1 VPEARTAGGT
11 LASSPRT
18 PLNLDD
24 PCMSTLHICPLEDV
38 SDVIARHAPSHAV
51 SLIHLRN
58 GNTLPQALQQAQAL
72 HLNIDDI
79 TEPQDGCVYPE
90 AEHIDTLID
99 FLSTW
104 KGDRPILIHCWQGIS
119 RSVASGLILLA
130 MHAPGREMEQAS
142 RLQEAMPF
150 ARPNKRL
157 LALAD
162 DRLQRGGRLLAMVE
176 VFQPEV
182 MVDIGQASS
191 IRVLP

>member
-1 VPEARTAGGT
+1 
-11 LASSPRT
+11 
-18 PLNLDD
+18 
-24 PCMSTLHICPLEDV
+24 MSTLHICPLDDV
-38 SDVIARHAPSHAV
+38 PALIAQHAPSHAV
-51 SLIHLRN
+51 SLVHLRN

-79 TEPQDGCVYPE
+79 TEPQEGCVFPE

-99 FLSTW
+99 FLGTW
-104 KGDRPILIHCWQGIS
+104 PGDRPILIHCWQGIS

-130 MHAPGREMEQAS
+130 MKAPGREMEQAH
-142 RLQEAMPF
+142 RLQEIMPF

-162 DRLQRGGRLLAMVE
+162 ARLQREGRLLAMAD
-176 VFQPEV
+176 VFKPEV

-191 IRVLP
+191 LRVLL